1 MLQPISYSQ
10 HLYLPLMIL
19 SDNQAKAQGRFTD
32 AFAVLTVLGSNQD
45 DLIDCS
51 EVIPQPPSFTGQATF
66 PAGFSMDDVEQAVR
80 ATPSSQLR

>member
-1 MLQPISYSQ
+1 MV
-10 HLYLPLMIL
+10 LP
-19 SDNQAKAQGRFTD
+19 DNQAKAQGRFTD

-66 PAGFSMDDVEQAVR
+66 PAGLSMDDVEQAVR
-80 ATPSSQLR
+80 ATPSNLLC